1 MTQLEEAVLNKF
13 RDFRVAFEA
22 LCDSR
27 YGTIPT
33 ASTTQKG
40 GIIVGGG
47 LSMVGD
53 TLTVTLSGGTD
64 NDADIAELDG
74 KIATLNDSI
83 TALDVNLNTAL
94 TKLDQLDSG
103 TTFSD
108 TSEIDELKSDI
119 VLIESR
125 LDDFA
130 YQLDNVTA
138 NVESSGEY
146 TLPTASTVTKGG
158 VVIGGGLS
166 MVGDT
171 LTVTL
176 QGGSGGLSSAIVERV
191 NEMFAPEPALQERYA
206 TSPFDSA
213 NIVGLDLSH
222 LVDGSNFEY
231 ETLEGGEVRI
241 RSGETSYNVNN
252 GISRGY
258 VEVKTLCGCTVT
270 VLYSISSQASYDY
283 GGCIIT
289 EDAPNTEFTLADLK
303 SSTVNKFFYKS
314 GKLLNQ
320 TATYRLE
327 KNKTYYLNF
336 GYAKNA
342 STNTNDDR
350 FYIHEIRI
358 TPEFSSSSR
367 ADYFFDAASDIVNF
381 AQDIATIVGGVDNLD
396 SVYFADNLN
405 AVKAKIINFTDFAQ
419 NVADAMGCTYEPTSN
434 GLDTVKTKITTFKN
448 TVISG
453 VGSKFRP
460 SATTVDDIINGKNN
474 FNLMAHKYSLVYR
487 KALAPIQSESANTFL
502 GGETTLS
509 FADAGANHS
518 LCSSLNDSYVT
529 LASDTS
535 SSIYA
540 YGVCKL
546 TETAGFLTQQIAPAN
561 LGLSYT
567 LKRNVIPFNVAS
579 SGTVSLGATVTIH
592 SASSSVLATTWKMF
606 PAIYDPCHIMFTIN
620 ANVDNED
627 HIHSY
632 AAISFNV
639 QTRINR
645 RVDGEVFS
653 LR

>member
-33 ASTTQKG
+33 ASTSTKG

-53 TLTVTLSGGTD
+53 TLTVTMQGGTD

-94 TKLDQLDSG
+94 AKIDQLDSG
-103 TTFSD
+103 TSFDD
-108 TSEIDELKSDI
+108 TSDIDELKSDI

-138 NVESSGEY
+138 NVESSGGDY
-146 TLPTASTVTKGG
+146 SLPTASTVTKGG

-176 QGGSGGLSSAIVERV
+176 QGGSGGLSSAVVERV
-191 NEMFAPEPALQERYA
+191 NEMFAPEPLFQERYA

-213 NIVGLDLSH
+213 HIVGLDLSH
-222 LVDGSNFEY
+222 FVDGSNFEY
-231 ETLEGGEVRI
+231 ETLESGKVRI

-258 VEVKTLCGCTVT
+258 VEVKTLCGCTLT

-303 SSTVNKFFYKS
+303 SSTVNKFFYKA
-314 GKLLNQ
+314 GKYLNQ

-327 KNKTYYLNF
+327 GDTTYYLNF

-342 STNTNDDR
+342 STNSYDDR

-358 TPEFSSSSR
+358 EPDLSAVDK
-367 ADYFFDAASDIVNF
+367 ADYAYNFVTGDSRVFNGNTTIAAGGQISLASAASLRGNF
-381 AQDIATIVGGVDNLD
+381 
-396 SVYFADNLN
+396 
-405 AVKAKIINFTDFAQ
+405 K
-419 NVADAMGCTYEPTSN
+419 VAGNPT
-434 GLDTVKTKITTFKN
+434 F
-448 TVISG
+448 SG
-453 VGSKFRP
+453 
-460 SATTVDDIINGKNN
+460 
-474 FNLMAHKYSLVYR
+474 
-487 KALAPIQSESANTFL
+487 
-502 GGETTLS
+502 
-509 FADAGANHS
+509 
-518 LCSSLNDSYVT
+518 
-529 LASDTS
+529 
-535 SSIYA
+535 
-540 YGVCKL
+540 
-546 TETAGFLTQQIAPAN
+546 
-561 LGLSYT
+561 
-567 LKRNVIPFNVAS
+567 
-579 SGTVSLGATVTIH
+579 GATFGG
-592 SASSSVLATTWKMF
+592 SVRFKDTTSF
-606 PAIYDPCHIMFTIN
+606 DGG
-620 ANVDNED
+620 
-627 HIHSY
+627 
-632 AAISFNV
+632 ISFNNGAAFTGNTAFYNTV
-639 QTRINR
+639 SFSGKVWLPYQSVTSYNGGGGQYYIWIDTSQAKPRIGIRKDEYNYFFTPNAS
-645 RVDGEVFS
+645 VAVATE
-653 LR
+653 